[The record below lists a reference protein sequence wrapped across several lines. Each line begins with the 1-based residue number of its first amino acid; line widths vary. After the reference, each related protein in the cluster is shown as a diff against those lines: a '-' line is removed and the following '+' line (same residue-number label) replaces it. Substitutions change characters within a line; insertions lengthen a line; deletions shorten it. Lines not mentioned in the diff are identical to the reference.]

1 MAIKEPEAAPAVGGK
16 GLQAGAIGLVGNV
29 VIGLAAVA
37 PAYSL
42 AATLGYVVLAVGE
55 KAPSMF
61 VLAFIPMLL
70 VAFAYKELST
80 DTPDCGTTF
89 TWGTKAFGPWIG
101 WIGGWGLAVSAI
113 IVLANVAEVAAIY
126 LFKFLGQDELAD
138 NLFAKVLLGSFFIIA
153 MTLLSARGIVVSE
166 KVQNVLIAIQFG
178 VLIVASIIALIR
190 VFSGTAGAQAI
201 SPQLSWLWPSGLDM
215 SSIAAAIILCVFI
228 YWGWDACLAVGE
240 ETKDPGRTP
249 GIAALITTLILV
261 CTYVLVA
268 YAVQSFS
275 GFGDVGIGLNNAMN
289 TDDVL
294 TVLGE
299 PVAGPILASLLLLT
313 VSVSGLSS
321 TQTTILPTARGTLS
335 MAVYE
340 AIPKRFASV
349 HPRYMTPAF
358 GTIVMGLV
366 GTVLLPGAHLP
377 FGERTRRFD
386 RLAGT
391 RGRVLLRH
399 HRVRMRVVLPQDTVR
414 IGQELLL
421 PRSVPVHR
429 RRFHGGGV
437 RHQRQG
443 HDRSRVRLHRVR
455 FARRRLRPRCRHAR
469 ARYPTDARLLR
480 IRHQALLPRRDAERQ
495 HRSQGPRRLLREA
508 DMARTR
514 GARK

>member
-1 MAIKEPEAAPAVGGK
+1 MAIKEPDAPAVGDK
-16 GLQAGAIGLVGNV
+16 GLQAGALGLVGNI

-61 VLAFIPMLL
+61 LLAFIPMLL
-70 VAFAYKELST
+70 VAFAYKELSQ

-113 IVLANVAEVAAIY
+113 IVLANVAEIAAIY
-126 LFKFLGQDELAD
+126 LFKFLGLDDLAE
-138 NLFAKVLLGSFFIIA
+138 NILAKVLLGAFFIIA
-153 MTLLSARGIVVSE
+153 MTLISARGIVVSE
-166 KVQNVLIAIQFG
+166 RFQNVLIAIQFG
-178 VLIVASIIALIR
+178 VLIIVSIIALIR

-201 SPQLSWLWPSGLDM
+201 TPQLSWLWPSGLDM
-215 SSIAAAIILCVFI
+215 SSIAAAIILCIFI

-249 GIAALITTLILV
+249 GIAAVITTLILV

-275 GFGDVGIGLNNAMN
+275 GFSDVGIGLNNPMN

-294 TVLGE
+294 TVLGK
-299 PVAGPILASLLLLT
+299 PVAGTIAASLLLLT
-313 VSVSGLSS
+313 VSVSALSS

-340 AIPKRFASV
+340 AIPKRFARV

-358 GTIVMGLV
+358 GTLVMGCV
-366 GTVLLPGAHLP
+366 AM
-377 FGERTRRFD
+377 FFY
-386 RLAGT
+386 
-391 RGRVLLRH
+391 
-399 HRVRMRVVLPQDTVR
+399 
-414 IGQELLL
+414 LLL
-421 PRSVPVHR
+421 TFLSENALADSVASLGLAVAFYYGITAFACVWYFR
-429 RRFHGGGV
+429 RTLFTSARNLFFRGVFPLIGGLAMAAAFGISAKDMIAPDYGYTAFGPIGGV
-437 RHQRQG
+437 FVLG
-443 HDRSRVRLHRVR
+443 VGMLVLGIPLMLACFAFGTKR
-455 FARRRLRPRCRHAR
+455 FF
-469 ARYPTDARLLR
+469 
-480 IRHQALLPRRDAERQ
+480 
-495 HRSQGPRRLLREA
+495 
-508 DMARTR
+508 R
-514 GARK
+514 GETLNANTEVKVPDVF